1 VSLLAAAWLYSGPG
15 ETGSFDLTGLGTG
28 DRYAPIGDGEL
39 ASRGLVNS
47 VASATLDCTQA
58 DINLAIFSNPDYTGS
73 FVQLSK
79 AAGGEQ
85 DYWHSGPAQSALLMA
100 SNNQG
105 HSEDRVSFQDLFRAE
120 WDNFLDQKLSGT
132 NVSREGYPLLTW
144 QMFPQNDR
152 WLSPDDIY
160 LRIHQPLHITMP
172 WYWSDY
178 SASVDYNVLLFV
190 DGSGL
195 LNAWVADYEW
205 WVEPGAKAGKIGDQ
219 LDPEARA
226 GMSAL
231 QTEINNK
238 LALADLAGPFSDVY
252 LLPGS
257 QLEPVGTTV
266 FFGDTSTDVT
276 IVLQHK

>member
-1 VSLLAAAWLYSGPG
+1 MSLLAAAWLYSGPS
-15 ETGSFDLTGLGTG
+15 ETGTFDLTGLGTD
-28 DRYAPIGDGEL
+28 DRYAPVSNQEL
-39 ASRGLVNS
+39 ASQGLVNS
-47 VASATLDCTQA
+47 VASATLACTQA
-58 DINLAIFSNPDYTGS
+58 DLNLAIFPNSDYTGN

-85 DYWHSGPAQSALLMA
+85 DYWHSGPAQSAMLIA

-105 HSEDRVSFQDLFRAE
+105 HSEDRVSFENLFRAE
-120 WDNFLDQKLSGT
+120 WDSFLDQKLSGT
-132 NVSREGYPLLTW
+132 NVSREGDPLLTW
-144 QMFPQNDR
+144 QMFPQNDQ
-152 WLSPDDIY
+152 WLSPGETY

-178 SASVDYNVLLFV
+178 SASVDYNVILYI

-205 WVEPGAKAGKIGDQ
+205 WVEPGAKASKIGDQ
-219 LDPEARA
+219 LGPEAQA

-231 QTEINNK
+231 QTAINSK

-252 LLPGS
+252 LLPGW
-257 QLEPVGTTV
+257 QPEPVGTTA
-266 FFGDTSTDVT
+266 FFGNTSTDIT